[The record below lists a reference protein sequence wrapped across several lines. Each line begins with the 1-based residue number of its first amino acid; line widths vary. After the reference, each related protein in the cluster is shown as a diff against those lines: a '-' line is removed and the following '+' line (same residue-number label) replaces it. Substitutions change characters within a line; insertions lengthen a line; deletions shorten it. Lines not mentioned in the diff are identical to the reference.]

1 MPLDTTN
8 GISVWIG
15 KLPPVLI
22 DILNK
27 YEENVEFGTISIQE
41 DKEIENALKFKLNN
55 RINIP
60 ISFNVSL
67 NDFKENS
74 YIIKDF
80 DEFDPSLEGVITK
93 EVKVTPVL
101 DKHYFNFLKQKSI
114 QKKKNEVKSV
124 GVDAVLNKETNSR
137 EMENLAKRRKENLRE
152 KRRERLDK
160 PDAINLIFK
169 AFEKNESW
177 SIKDLS
183 DYTGQPM
190 AFVQEIVSEVC
201 ELNKEDHR
209 SLYYLKN
216 EYLKR
221 K

>member
-41 DKEIENALKFKLNN
+41 DKDIENALKF
-55 RINIP
+55 
-60 ISFNVSL
+60 
-67 NDFKENS
+67 
-74 YIIKDF
+74 
-80 DEFDPSLEGVITK
+80 
-93 EVKVTPVL
+93 
-101 DKHYFNFLKQKSI
+101 
-114 QKKKNEVKSV
+114 
-124 GVDAVLNKETNSR
+124 
-137 EMENLAKRRKENLRE
+137 RE